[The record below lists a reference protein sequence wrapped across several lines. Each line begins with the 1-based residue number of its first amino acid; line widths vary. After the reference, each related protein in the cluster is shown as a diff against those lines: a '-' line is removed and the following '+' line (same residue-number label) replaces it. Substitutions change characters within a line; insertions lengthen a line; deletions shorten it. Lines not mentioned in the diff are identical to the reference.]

1 VISERGLPDRLAGIT
16 DRRRIGVVQVRG
28 AIGGAART
36 DELIRTVGQARRNG
50 RIRAVLLEI
59 DSPGGT
65 AIASE
70 QLYVAVRR
78 LAARK
83 PVVAWIKGVGAS
95 GAYFLACAA
104 TRVLAFPS
112 ALVGSIGVISVRP
125 VLVDALRRAGARV
138 VVTKTGP
145 FKDLGAI
152 FIAHQRAKQH
162 LEETK
167 YPEAVI
173 PDLVVDDNG
182 GTVELGGTTIKLV
195 YVGRNH
201 SDNSLV
207 MYLPKEKLIFTV
219 DIIRIRSVQFRN
231 MPDTFPLEFEESIKK
246 MLALD
251 WDRMIPG
258 HPGPGGRLGTKDDAR
273 EVLGYIQDL
282 SAATKKAADEGK
294 CFDAA
299 MKEVKLPK
307 YESWANYAQYLPGNV
322 ERYCMLWG
330 RGT

>member
-1 VISERGLPDRLAGIT
+1 MTDRLAGIT

-36 DELIRTVGQARRNG
+36 DDLIQTLGQARRNA
-50 RIRAVLLEI
+50 RVRAVLLEI

-125 VLVDALRRAGARV
+125 VVVDALRRAGARI

-145 FKDLGAI
+145 FKDLGAPWREPTEADEARERELVDAI
-152 FIAHQRAKQH
+152 FQRFTGAVRAARGFDDEA
-162 LEETK
+162 LARVTTGEVWLGTRALDLGLIDALAEDEET
-167 YPEAVI
+167 ALAAAQ
-173 PDLVVDDNG
+173 DLASLPNHR
-182 GTVELGGTTIKLV
+182 TLRLGGRRTIL
-195 YVGRNH
+195 
-201 SDNSLV
+201 
-207 MYLPKEKLIFTV
+207 
-219 DIIRIRSVQFRN
+219 Q
-231 MPDTFPLEFEESIKK
+231 
-246 MLALD
+246 
-251 WDRMIPG
+251 
-258 HPGPGGRLGTKDDAR
+258 RLGVPGAGMGPPGER
-273 EVLGYIQDL
+273 WLIE
-282 SAATKKAADEGK
+282 
-294 CFDAA
+294 
-299 MKEVKLPK
+299 M
-307 YESWANYAQYLPGNV
+307 ESWL
-322 ERYCMLWG
+322 
-330 RGT
+330 GTPRLRA